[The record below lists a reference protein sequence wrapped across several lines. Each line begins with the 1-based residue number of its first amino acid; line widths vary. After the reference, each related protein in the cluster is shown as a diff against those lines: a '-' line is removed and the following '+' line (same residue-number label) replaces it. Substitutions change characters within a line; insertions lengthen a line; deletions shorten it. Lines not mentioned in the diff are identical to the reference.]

1 VIGDRRAELLG
12 LRARDRLQG
21 RLVLLDIPDFQVV
34 ARLGGR
40 TGAQD
45 DAVEDRFPQQ
55 PLILDHARVG
65 QEFLE
70 VNPHAVGVGGIGR
83 AEIDQEHADTFRP
96 GFRRS
101 GASNGNDHGH
111 VGAFARCT
119 ILVKTTGG
127 SLLSHPLRVGGT
139 MTVAEWC
146 VFGTLMLS
154 LLTIASVKWISFRRF
169 DNSKPRDPAFYEDPI
184 RARALGAHQNGI
196 EAFPFFAVAVLLA
209 EFRLGP
215 LRLIDELAV
224 LFLIVRIAYV
234 FTYLGNRPT
243 LRSILWSV
251 GFAINVAIFFLPAI
265 KGYLPV

>member
-1 VIGDRRAELLG
+1 
-12 LRARDRLQG
+12 
-21 RLVLLDIPDFQVV
+21 
-34 ARLGGR
+34 
-40 TGAQD
+40 
-45 DAVEDRFPQQ
+45 
-55 PLILDHARVG
+55 
-65 QEFLE
+65 
-70 VNPHAVGVGGIGR
+70 
-83 AEIDQEHADTFRP
+83 
-96 GFRRS
+96 
-101 GASNGNDHGH
+101 
-111 VGAFARCT
+111 
-119 ILVKTTGG
+119 
-127 SLLSHPLRVGGT
+127 

-154 LLTIASVKWISFRRF
+154 LLTIASVKWTSFGRF

-243 LRSILWSV
+243 LRSILWSL

-265 KGYLPV
+265 RGYLPV

>member
-1 VIGDRRAELLG
+1 
-12 LRARDRLQG
+12 
-21 RLVLLDIPDFQVV
+21 
-34 ARLGGR
+34 
-40 TGAQD
+40 
-45 DAVEDRFPQQ
+45 
-55 PLILDHARVG
+55 
-65 QEFLE
+65 
-70 VNPHAVGVGGIGR
+70 
-83 AEIDQEHADTFRP
+83 
-96 GFRRS
+96 
-101 GASNGNDHGH
+101 
-111 VGAFARCT
+111 
-119 ILVKTTGG
+119 
-127 SLLSHPLRVGGT
+127 

-243 LRSILWSV
+243 LRSILWSL